1 MIWRALCIHQGCCM
15 LSGCQVAETVTV
27 GVNVFII
34 KRIESPN
41 KSKLQNKDQNLKTG
55 MGLGDV

>member
-1 MIWRALCIHQGCCM
+1 M
-15 LSGCQVAETVTV
+15 LSVCQVAETVTV
-27 GVNVFII
+27 GVNVFIM

-55 MGLGDV
+55 TGLGDV